1 MLLINSKTN
10 TFFTWSAEF
19 IMVTKTVVN
28 QEPKSA
34 ITDTKLYVSNVTLSV
49 QDNAKLLQQLKTDF
63 RGTINQNNY
72 QSKPNYR
79 QEINIYI
86 T

>member
-19 IMVTKTVVN
+19 IMVTKTVVS

-63 RGTINQNNY
+63 RGTIN
-72 QSKPNYR
+72 
-79 QEINIYI
+79 
-86 T
+86 

>member
-63 RGTINQNNY
+63 RGTIN
-72 QSKPNYR
+72 
-79 QEINIYI
+79 
-86 T
+86 

>member
-10 TFFTWSAEF
+10 TFLTWSAEF

-63 RGTINQNNY
+63 RGTIN
-72 QSKPNYR
+72 
-79 QEINIYI
+79 
-86 T
+86 

>member
-1 MLLINSKTN
+1 MLLLKYRSNFWRTLEMLLINSKTN

-63 RGTINQNNY
+63 RGTIN
-72 QSKPNYR
+72 
-79 QEINIYI
+79 
-86 T
+86 

>member
-10 TFFTWSAEF
+10 TFFTCSAEF

-49 QDNAKLLQQLKTDF
+49 RDNAKLLQQLKTDF
-63 RGTINQNNY
+63 RGTIN
-72 QSKPNYR
+72 
-79 QEINIYI
+79 
-86 T
+86 

>member
-1 MLLINSKTN
+1 MLLLKHRSNFWRTLEMLLINSKTN

-63 RGTINQNNY
+63 RGTIN
-72 QSKPNYR
+72 
-79 QEINIYI
+79 
-86 T
+86 

>member
-28 QEPKSA
+28 QEPKFA

-63 RGTINQNNY
+63 RGTIN
-72 QSKPNYR
+72 
-79 QEINIYI
+79 
-86 T
+86 

>member
-10 TFFTWSAEF
+10 TFFTWSTEF

-63 RGTINQNNY
+63 RGTIN
-72 QSKPNYR
+72 
-79 QEINIYI
+79 
-86 T
+86 